1 MKTSEI
7 FEREIGFIKNETLRK
22 IVADTLD
29 AAPECIQTIPA
40 SSSGKYHPKAD
51 LGEGGLIRHI
61 KTVTAVCRSLMNSDN
76 FADIVLS
83 DLTKDSVY
91 YHYNTIVD
99 TFSKSMIL
107 DTYKDIALAACILHD
122 VCKPDDTPEH
132 RTIFEHPIKVAK
144 LFKSIAEK
152 HFTDKNQPYLEYTIP
167 IIYNAIARH
176 MGRWNTVSY
185 SDVVLPTPRTG
196 IEVIVHLCDYLAS
209 RKFFDFNFDV
219 YEECDW

>member
-51 LGEGGLIRHI
+51 LGEGGLVRHI
-61 KTVTAVCRSLMNSDN
+61 KTVTAVCRSLMDSDN

-83 DLTKDSVY
+83 DLTKDSIH

-99 TFSKSMIL
+99 SFVKDTIL
-107 DTYKDIALAACILHD
+107 DAYKDIALAACILHD

-132 RTIFEHPIKVAK
+132 KTVFDHPIKAAE

-152 HFTDKNQPYLEYTIP
+152 HFTDNNQLYLENVIP
-167 IIYNAIARH
+167 ITYNVIASH
-176 MGRWNTVSY
+176 MGRWNTASY
-185 SDVVLPTPRTG
+185 TNVVLPTPRTG

>member
-51 LGEGGLIRHI
+51 LGEGGLVRHI
-61 KTVTAVCRSLMNSDN
+61 KTVTAICRSLMDSNN

-91 YHYNTIVD
+91 YHHNTIVD
-99 TFSKSMIL
+99 TFVKDTIL
-107 DTYKDIALAACILHD
+107 TAYKDIALAACILHD

-132 RTIFEHPIKVAK
+132 KTIFDHPIKAAE
-144 LFKSIAEK
+144 LFKSVAEK
-152 HFTDKNQPYLEYTIP
+152 YVTDENKNYLKNIIP
-167 IIYNAIARH
+167 IIYSAIARH
-176 MGRWNTVSY
+176 MGKFNTASY
-185 SDVVLPTPRTG
+185 SSIALPIPRTG
-196 IEVIVHLCDYLAS
+196 IEIIVHLCDYLAS

-219 YEECDW
+219 YDECNW